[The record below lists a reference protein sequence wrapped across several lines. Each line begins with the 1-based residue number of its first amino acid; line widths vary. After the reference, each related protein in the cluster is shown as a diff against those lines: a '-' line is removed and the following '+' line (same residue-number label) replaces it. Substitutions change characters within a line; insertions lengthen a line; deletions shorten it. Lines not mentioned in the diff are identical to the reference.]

1 MRKMYRA
8 MAVIAAL
15 LMLIISGCG
24 SNDSNA
30 GEEISVALSAE
41 NNDPDDKYLN
51 YLQESIDEVIVQST
65 GCTSAYSDIE
75 MAVDGTIAK
84 VEINSG
90 EYAFSDTER
99 DSIVQYIEKLV
110 GNQSVEV
117 VFDNEA
123 QELSS
128 NDD

>member
-1 MRKMYRA
+1 MYQRLF
-8 MAVIAAL
+8 IL
-15 LMLIISGCG
+15 LTFLILILSGCG
-24 SNDSNA
+24 HSVANT
-30 GEEISVALSAE
+30 EETISVALSAE
-41 NNDPDDKYLN
+41 NNDPDEKFLN

-99 DSIVQYIEKLV
+99 DSIVQYKEKLV

>member
-1 MRKMYRA
+1 MRKMYWA
-8 MAVIAAL
+8 MSVIAAF

-24 SNDSNA
+24 SNVSNT

-51 YLQESIDEVIVQST
+51 YLQESIAEVIVQST
-65 GCTSAYSDIE
+65 GCSSVYSDIE
-75 MAVDGTIAK
+75 MAEDGTIAK
-84 VEINSG
+84 VEIHSG
-90 EYAFSDTER
+90 EYAFSDTEI

-110 GNQSVEV
+110 ANQSVEV
-117 VFDNEA
+117 VFDNET